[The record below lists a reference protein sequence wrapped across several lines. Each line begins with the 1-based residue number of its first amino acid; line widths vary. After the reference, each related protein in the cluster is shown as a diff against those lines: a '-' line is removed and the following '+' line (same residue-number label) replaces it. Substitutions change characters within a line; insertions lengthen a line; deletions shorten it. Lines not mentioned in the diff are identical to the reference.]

1 MNGSLRVKDKI
12 YLIKMHIST
21 KINFT
26 IFTYLYLLHLS
37 FSFRSLEELPC
48 LPFGIDKNFV
58 SNRGNNWRILLCKY
72 FQLPWIGH
80 LKKARKKK
88 KNESTAISFPQ

>member
-48 LPFGIDKNFV
+48 LPFGIVLSETKILSATEATIGEFCCANIFNFL
-58 SNRGNNWRILLCKY
+58 GY
-72 FQLPWIGH
+72 
-80 LKKARKKK
+80 
-88 KNESTAISFPQ
+88 AI